1 MLPLFYF
8 KLAGMR
14 AVRFA
19 VRGLIVAL
27 CVCSVVLGSAQWV
40 SAQDDFFKPLIEAAP
55 TKKKQQGES
64 QIFSFGRF
72 EGEFTTLCRE
82 LEVDGRR
89 DRLVKIAEAGAARE
103 KECITCRSFW
113 KMFVSACG
121 RLGPRPT
128 PTPKPTKKSKITSVS
143 QTPISEE
150 YSQAQEGGDNDSAL
164 KETPAPS
171 TLTKVVKQERYP
183 SIALINEASRV
194 STAVYG
200 LDSGDGQ
207 VARTFHYFASTVR
220 GASGMSAAELEYYDV
235 FLTYLLAAWDGRVD
249 KTKLPTPTPSS
260 ALRDLF
266 E

>member
-1 MLPLFYF
+1 
-8 KLAGMR
+8 MR
-14 AVRFA
+14 AVRPA
-19 VRGLIVAL
+19 VRGLLKALFVGSVAL
-27 CVCSVVLGSAQWV
+27 VSAQSV

-55 TKKKQQGES
+55 TKKQQQGES

-72 EGEFTTLCRE
+72 EGEFTTLCVE
-82 LEVDGRR
+82 LEGDGRR
-89 DRLVKIAEAGAARE
+89 DRLVKIAEAGVMRE

-128 PTPKPTKKSKITSVS
+128 PAPKPTKKSKITSAS

-150 YSQAQEGGDNDSAL
+150 SSEVQEGGDNDSGP

-171 TLTKVVKQERYP
+171 TLPKIAKQERYP
-183 SIALINEASRV
+183 SITLTNEASRV
-194 STAVYG
+194 SSAVYG

-220 GASGMSAAELEYYDV
+220 ETPGMSSAEREYYDI

-249 KTKLPTPTPSS
+249 RTKLPTPTPSA
-260 ALRDLF
+260 ALRELF